1 MKRIL
6 KRGEGGRIV
15 SQGKGVGKANS
26 VSIGSRYP
34 ANVAAA
40 LKALPNTQDFIR
52 QAILE
57 KMERE
62 GIELE
67 AISRGDKDAP
77 KN

>member
-1 MKRIL
+1 MRRIL
-6 KRGEGGRIV
+6 KRGRGGRIV
-15 SQGKGVGKANS
+15 SQGKGVGRANS

-62 GIELE
+62 GIEVE
-67 AISRGDKDAP
+67 ETKRGDEHAP
-77 KN
+77 KD

>member
-1 MKRIL
+1 MKRVFQQG
-6 KRGEGGRIV
+6 KGGRIV
-15 SQGKGVGKANS
+15 PQGKGVGRASS

-52 QAILE
+52 EAILE

-62 GIELE
+62 GIE
-67 AISRGDKDAP
+67 ISPAE
-77 KN
+77 